1 MKMVSFMLPSL
12 SNGASSLCAHPDAR
26 SLRRPYHNS
35 WALPYVSNRKTA
47 GQNSCSLPN
56 IVLFSISNLIKCCF
70 QFLHTSYPDAFKT
83 AILSI
88 DSVQPFYARTSGRF
102 PACKVRCM
110 VIDQDVHLSQFSV
123 QHGFNKFRL
132 NKIAAR
138 WPAKA
143 VAQFYFY

>member
-12 SNGASSLCAHPDAR
+12 SNAHHPCALIQMPVPCGDLTITPGRYHMYLTER
-26 SLRRPYHNS
+26 LRDKIP
-35 WALPYVSNRKTA
+35 AVF
-47 GQNSCSLPN
+47 PN

-88 DSVQPFYARTSGRF
+88 DSVQPFHACTSGRF

-110 VIDQDVHLSQFSV
+110 VIDRMSIFPS
-123 QHGFNKFRL
+123 FRCSMVSTNSAL
-132 NKIAAR
+132 FF
-138 WPAKA
+138 P
-143 VAQFYFY
+143 

>member
-12 SNGASSLCAHPDAR
+12 SNAASSLCAHPDAG

-70 QFLHTSYPDAFKT
+70 QFLHTSTRMPSKRPFFPLIPFSHFTPVPPAVSQRVRFGVWSST
-83 AILSI
+83 RMSI
-88 DSVQPFYARTSGRF
+88 F
-102 PACKVRCM
+102 PSFRCSM
-110 VIDQDVHLSQFSV
+110 VSTNSALF
-123 QHGFNKFRL
+123 F
-132 NKIAAR
+132 
-138 WPAKA
+138 P
-143 VAQFYFY
+143 

>member
-12 SNGASSLCAHPDAR
+12 SNAASSLCAHPDAG

-70 QFLHTSYPDAFKT
+70 QFLHTSYPDAFKLIPFSHFT
-83 AILSI
+83 PVPPAVSQRVRFGVWSSTRMSI
-88 DSVQPFYARTSGRF
+88 F
-102 PACKVRCM
+102 PSFRCSM
-110 VIDQDVHLSQFSV
+110 VSTNSALF
-123 QHGFNKFRL
+123 F
-132 NKIAAR
+132 
-138 WPAKA
+138 P
-143 VAQFYFY
+143 

>member
-12 SNGASSLCAHPDAR
+12 SNAASSLCAHPDAG

-88 DSVQPFYARTSGRF
+88 DSVQPFHACTSGRF

-110 VIDQDVHLSQFSV
+110 VIDRMSLFPS
-123 QHGFNKFRL
+123 FRCSMVSTNSAL
-132 NKIAAR
+132 FF
-138 WPAKA
+138 P
-143 VAQFYFY
+143 

>member
-12 SNGASSLCAHPDAR
+12 SNAASSLCAHPDAG

-56 IVLFSISNLIKCCF
+56 IVLFSICNLIKCCF
-70 QFLHTSYPDAFKT
+70 QFLHASYPDAFKT

-88 DSVQPFYARTSGRF
+88 DSVQPFHACTSGRF
-102 PACKVRCM
+102 PACKVRVWSSTRMSIFPSFRCSM
-110 VIDQDVHLSQFSV
+110 VSTNSALF
-123 QHGFNKFRL
+123 F
-132 NKIAAR
+132 
-138 WPAKA
+138 P
-143 VAQFYFY
+143 

>member
-12 SNGASSLCAHPDAR
+12 SNAASSLCAHPDAG

-88 DSVQPFYARTSGRF
+88 DSVQPFHACTSGRVRFGVRSSTRMSIF
-102 PACKVRCM
+102 PSFRCSM
-110 VIDQDVHLSQFSV
+110 VSTNSALF
-123 QHGFNKFRL
+123 F
-132 NKIAAR
+132 
-138 WPAKA
+138 P
-143 VAQFYFY
+143 